1 MSKKIEM
8 VTVFQDFPPPPKP
21 EPPIQKIQPKPA
33 PAPQVVQILHKHEIP
48 LTLTNLA
55 KICLFGLAGS
65 VSIIFVKNPQ
75 ILLQFSVIAFCFY
88 SGAVGILNSNYLYS
102 KKSNVENPKPKIVEI
117 TPIIPSP
124 LDLPLG
130 GIPPLDTPKKMTL
143 AEVLEN
149 AKKSN
154 NTKIFNKIQN
164 LKNILSSVSGQINL
178 EEVDLNKI

>member
-1 MSKKIEM
+1 MSTFNGRKV
-8 VTVFQDFPPPPKP
+8 VTVFQDFPPKP
-21 EPPIQKIQPKPA
+21 EPPIQKIQPKPE
-33 PAPQVVQILHKHEIP
+33 PTPQIVKIVHKHEIIS
-48 LTLTNLA
+48 LTNLA
-55 KICLFGLAGS
+55 KICLFGFVTSGL
-65 VSIIFVKNPQ
+65 IIFAKNPE
-75 ILLQFSVIAFCFY
+75 IFLQFSVIAFMFFTAAI
-88 SGAVGILNSNYLYS
+88 GLLNSNYLYS